1 MKNNELNTTLPEEHY
16 KETCSLLKAIDKNK
30 IATWLLEEGYFP
42 EQNIL
47 PPSFKVDN
55 FVLKS
60 DPYIIDLKDQPRRNL
75 GCVSY
80 PKSFLTSRVYGIQH
94 PNNYHDIVYWLIQ
107 DWAAII
113 DHIFNN
119 DNLIYTYSIPIP
131 VNANCKGELSPL
143 RSGRLIYEWIEMAER
158 DLVAEANKFELLI
171 RTDITNF
178 YNSVYTHSI
187 AWALH
192 GRDIAFSDK
201 NFKLI
206 GNKIDR
212 LVQYANDGRTNGIPV
227 GSAVSD
233 LIAEILLAKIDQ
245 NVSLKLKERN
255 IAFLGTRFKDD
266 YRILANTEEDA
277 EEILGVLSEE
287 LHKFN
292 LLISENKT
300 KILCLPEGLFR
311 HHNREY
317 FPYSLR
323 KEKNERIPFKSFE
336 FTLLKVLDI
345 HKAYPGTSIIE
356 KFLSELFD
364 KKYNL
369 RLSFSNNLKV
379 RKKEILKTFSLL
391 FLLKRESEK
400 ILCYVLAIIE
410 GIYTTSKEK
419 RDLKKYLREIIK
431 LETKKA
437 FKKKSEFEIIWYIFF
452 SRYLGL
458 GLSFSSY
465 KDNPVLKENLLLK
478 SMIASSQKIFSD
490 TDINLFK
497 APKYC
502 RGISLAK
509 QLAVFNRS
517 KE

>member
-1 MKNNELNTTLPEEHY
+1 MKNNELNKTLPEEHY
-16 KETCSLLKAIDKNK
+16 KETYSLLKAIDKNK

-55 FVLKS
+55 FVLKN
-60 DPYIIDLKDQPRRNL
+60 DPYIQNLKDPPRRNI

-94 PNNYHDIVYWLIQ
+94 PHNYHDIVYWLIK
-107 DWAAII
+107 DWAVII

-119 DNLIYTYSIPIP
+119 DNSIYTYSMPIP
-131 VNANCKGELSPL
+131 VNANCKGELSSL

-158 DLVAEANKFELLI
+158 DLVAEAHRFKLLI

-192 GRDIAFSDK
+192 GRETAFSDN

-206 GNKIDR
+206 GNKIDK
-212 LVQYANDGRTNGIPV
+212 LVQYANNGRTNGIPV

-245 NVSLKLKERN
+245 NVSLKLGNRN

-266 YRILANTEEDA
+266 YRILANTEEEA
-277 EEILGVLSEE
+277 KIILRVLSEE

-311 HHNREY
+311 YHNREY
-317 FPYSLR
+317 FPYSIR
-323 KEKNERIPFKSFE
+323 KKNRIPFKSFE

-356 KFLSELFD
+356 KFLNELFD

-369 RLSFSNNLKV
+369 KLYFSNNLKV
-379 RKKEILKTFSLL
+379 RKKQILKTFSLL

-400 ILCYVLAIIE
+400 ILCYTMTIIE
-410 GIYTTSKEK
+410 VIYLRDNAKY
-419 RDLKKYLREIIK
+419 DLKKYLREIIE
-431 LETKKA
+431 LEIKKA
-437 FKKKSEFEIIWYIFF
+437 SEKKSVFEIIWYIFF
-452 SRYLGL
+452 SRYLQL
-458 GLSFSSY
+458 GVTLSPLI
-465 KDNPVLKENLLLK
+465 DPTLKENLLLQ
-478 SMIASSQKIFSD
+478 SMIASRQKIFSD
-490 TDINLFK
+490 SGIKLFK
-497 APKYC
+497 KPKDC
-502 RGISLAK
+502 HDNILAK

>member
-16 KETCSLLKAIDKNK
+16 RETCSLLKAIDKNK

-60 DPYIIDLKDQPRRNL
+60 VPYISDLKDQPRRNL

-94 PNNYHDIVYWLIQ
+94 PHNYHDIVYWLIQ
-107 DWAAII
+107 DWATII

-119 DNLIYTYSIPIP
+119 DNSIYTYSMPIP
-131 VNANCKGELSPL
+131 VNANCKGELSLL

-158 DLVAEANKFELLI
+158 DLVAEAHRFKVLI

-178 YNSVYTHSI
+178 YNSIYTHSI

-192 GRDIAFSDK
+192 GREIAFSDK
-201 NFKLI
+201 DLKLT
-206 GNKIDR
+206 GSKIDK
-212 LVQYANDGRTNGIPV
+212 LVQYANNGRTNGIPV

-245 NVSLKLKERN
+245 NVSLELKNKN
-255 IAFLGTRFKDD
+255 ITFLGTRFKDD
-266 YRILANTEEDA
+266 YRILANTEGEA
-277 EEILGVLSEE
+277 KKILSILSEE
-287 LHKFN
+287 LNKFN

-323 KEKNERIPFKSFE
+323 KENKIPFKSFE

-369 RLSFSNNLKV
+369 KLYFSNNLKV
-379 RKKEILKTFSLL
+379 RKKQILKTFSLL

-400 ILCYVLAIIE
+400 ILCYIMTIIE
-410 GIYTTSKEK
+410 VIYLMDNGKY
-419 RDLKKYLREIIK
+419 DLKKYLREIIE
-431 LETKKA
+431 LEIKKA
-437 FKKKSEFEIIWYIFF
+437 SEKKSEFEIIWYIFF

>member
-1 MKNNELNTTLPEEHY
+1 MKNNNLSITLPEEHH
-16 KETCSLLKAIDKNK
+16 KETCSLLKAVDKSK
-30 IATWLLEEGYFP
+30 IASWLLEEGYFP

-55 FVLKS
+55 FVLKNE
-60 DPYIIDLKDQPRRNL
+60 PYIQNLKDPPRSNL

-80 PKSFLTSRVYGIQH
+80 PKSFLTFRVYGIQH
-94 PNNYHDIVYWLIQ
+94 PHYYHDIVYWLIQ

-119 DNLIYTYSIPIP
+119 DNSIYTYSMPIPI
-131 VNANCKGELSPL
+131 NANCKGELSLL

-158 DLVAEANKFELLI
+158 DLVAEAHRFKVLI

-187 AWALH
+187 AWALY
-192 GRDIAFSDK
+192 GRDKAFADK
-201 NFKLI
+201 NYKLT
-206 GNKIDR
+206 GSKIDR

-245 NVSLKLKERN
+245 NVSLKLKNKN
-255 IAFLGTRFKDD
+255 ITFLGTRFKDD
-266 YRILANTEEDA
+266 YRILANTEEEA
-277 EEILGVLSEE
+277 KKILSVLSEE

-300 KILCLPEGLFR
+300 QILYLPEGLFR

-323 KEKNERIPFKSFE
+323 KENKIPFKSFE

-364 KKYNL
+364 KKHSL
-369 RLSFSNNLKV
+369 KLCFSNNLKV

-400 ILCYVLAIIE
+400 TLCYVMTIIE
-410 GIYTTSKEK
+410 VIYIMDNEK
-419 RDLKKYLREIIK
+419 YDLKKYLREIIE
-431 LETKKA
+431 LEIKKA
-437 FKKKSEFEIIWYIFF
+437 SEKKSVFEIIWYIFF
-452 SRYLGL
+452 SRYLKL
-458 GLSFSSY
+458 GVTLSPLI
-465 KDNPVLKENLLLK
+465 DPTLKENLLLQ
-478 SMIASSQKIFSD
+478 SMIASRQKIFSD
-490 TDINLFK
+490 SGIKLFK
-497 APKYC
+497 KPKDC
-502 RGISLAK
+502 HDNILAK

>member
-1 MKNNELNTTLPEEHY
+1 MNNDDLNITLPEEHY
-16 KETCSLLKAIDKNK
+16 RETCSLLKAIDKNK

-55 FVLKS
+55 FVLKNV
-60 DPYIIDLKDQPRRNL
+60 PYISDLKDQPRRNI

-94 PNNYHDIVYWLIQ
+94 PHNYHDIVYWLIQ

-119 DNLIYTYSIPIP
+119 DNSIYTYSMPIP
-131 VNANCKGELSPL
+131 VNANCKGELSLL

-158 DLVAEANKFELLI
+158 DLVAEAHRFKVLI

-178 YNSVYTHSI
+178 YNSIYTHSI

-192 GRDIAFSDK
+192 GIEIAFSDK
-201 NFKLI
+201 DLKLT
-206 GNKIDR
+206 GSKIDK
-212 LVQYANDGRTNGIPV
+212 LVQYANNGRTNGIPV

-245 NVSLKLKERN
+245 NVSQRLKNEN

-266 YRILANTEEDA
+266 YRILANTEEEA
-277 EEILGVLSEE
+277 KKILSILSEE

-317 FPYSLR
+317 FPYSLQ
-323 KEKNERIPFKSFE
+323 KKNRISFKSFE

-345 HKAYPGTSIIE
+345 HKEYPGTSIIE

-364 KKYNL
+364 KKHSLKLY
-369 RLSFSNNLKV
+369 FSNNLKV

-400 ILCYVLAIIE
+400 ILCYVMTIIE
-410 GIYTTSKEK
+410 TIYLRDNAKY
-419 RDLKKYLREIIK
+419 DLKKYLREIIE
-431 LETKKA
+431 LEIKKA
-437 FKKKSEFEIIWYIFF
+437 SEKKSVFEIIWYIFF

-478 SMIASSQKIFSD
+478 SMLASSQKIFSD

-509 QLAVFNRS
+509 QLAIFNRS

>member
-1 MKNNELNTTLPEEHY
+1 MKKNELNATLPEEHY

-55 FVLKS
+55 FLLKN
-60 DPYIIDLKDQPRRNL
+60 DPYIQDLKDQPRRNL

-80 PKSFLTSRVYGIQH
+80 PKSLLISRVYGIQH
-94 PNNYHDIVYWLIQ
+94 PYNYHDIVYWLIK

-119 DNLIYTYSIPIP
+119 DNLIYTYSMPIP

-158 DLVAEANKFELLI
+158 DLVAEAHRFKVLI
-171 RTDITNF
+171 RTDVTNF

-206 GNKIDR
+206 GNKIDK

-245 NVSLKLKERN
+245 NVSLKLKKKN
-255 IAFLGTRFKDD
+255 ITFLGTRFKDD
-266 YRILANTEEDA
+266 YRILANTEEEA
-277 EEILGVLSEE
+277 KKILRVLSEE

-323 KEKNERIPFKSFE
+323 KGKRIPFKSFE

-369 RLSFSNNLKV
+369 KLYFSNNLKV
-379 RKKEILKTFSLL
+379 RKKQILKTFSLL

-400 ILCYVLAIIE
+400 ILCYVMAIIE
-410 GIYTTSKEK
+410 DIYLMDNGKYN
-419 RDLKKYLREIIK
+419 LKKYLREI
-431 LETKKA
+431 LELEIKKA
-437 FKKKSEFEIIWYIFF
+437 SEKKSVFEIIWYIFF
-452 SRYLGL
+452 SRYLQL
-458 GLSFSSY
+458 GVTFSTLI
-465 KDNPVLKENLLLK
+465 DPALKENLLLQ
-478 SMIASSQKIFSD
+478 SMIISRQKIFSD
-490 TDINLFK
+490 SGIKLFK
-497 APKYC
+497 KPKDC
-502 RGISLAK
+502 HDIKLAK

>member
-1 MKNNELNTTLPEEHY
+1 VKNNELNITLPEEHY

-55 FVLKS
+55 FVLKN
-60 DPYIIDLKDQPRRNL
+60 DPYIRNLKKPPRSNL

-94 PNNYHDIVYWLIQ
+94 PHHYHDIVYWLIQ

-119 DNLIYTYSIPIP
+119 NNSIYTYSIPIP

-158 DLVAEANKFELLI
+158 DLVAEAHKFKVLI

-201 NFKLI
+201 NIKLI

-245 NVSLKLKERN
+245 NVSLKLEEKN

-266 YRILANTEEDA
+266 YRILAKTEEEA
-277 EEILGVLSEE
+277 KKILKVLSEE

-311 HHNREY
+311 QHNREY

-323 KEKNERIPFKSFE
+323 KEKRIPFKSFE

-345 HKAYPGTSIIE
+345 HKAYPGTSIME

-369 RLSFSNNLKV
+369 KLYFSNNLKV
-379 RKKEILKTFSLL
+379 RKKQILKTFSLL

-400 ILCYVLAIIE
+400 VLCYVMTIIE
-410 GIYTTSKEK
+410 DIYITNNKK
-419 RDLKKYLREIIK
+419 YDLKKYLREIME
-431 LETKKA
+431 LEIKKA
-437 FKKKSEFEIIWYIFF
+437 SEKKSVFEIIWYIFF
-452 SRYLGL
+452 SRYLQL
-458 GLSFSSY
+458 GVIFSPLIDS
-465 KDNPVLKENLLLK
+465 VLKENLLLK
-478 SMIASSQKIFSD
+478 SMSTSCQQIFLDSG
-490 TDINLFK
+490 IKLFRK
-497 APKYC
+497 PKEC
-502 RGISLAK
+502 RDKKLAK

>member
-16 KETCSLLKAIDKNK
+16 KETCNLLKAIDKNK

-47 PPSFKVDN
+47 PPSFKVDH
-55 FVLKS
+55 FVLKNN
-60 DPYIIDLKDQPRRNL
+60 PYIRNLKKPPRSNL

-94 PNNYHDIVYWLIQ
+94 PHYYHDIVYWLIQ
-107 DWAAII
+107 DWATII

-119 DNLIYTYSIPIP
+119 DNSIYTYSMPIPI
-131 VNANCKGELSPL
+131 NANCKGELSPL

-158 DLVAEANKFELLI
+158 DLVAEAHRFNLLI

-192 GRDIAFSDK
+192 GRDIAFADK
-201 NFKLI
+201 NIKLI
-206 GNKIDR
+206 GNKIDK
-212 LVQYANDGRTNGIPV
+212 LVQYANNGRTNGIPV

-245 NVSLKLKERN
+245 NVSLKLKNKN

-277 EEILGVLSEE
+277 KKILRVLSEE

-323 KEKNERIPFKSFE
+323 KKNKIPFKSFE

-369 RLSFSNNLKV
+369 KLYFSNNLKV
-379 RKKEILKTFSLL
+379 RKKQILKTFSLL

-400 ILCYVLAIIE
+400 ILCYVMAIIE
-410 GIYTTSKEK
+410 DIYRMDNGKY
-419 RDLKKYLREIIK
+419 DLKKYLREIIK
-431 LETKKA
+431 LEIKKA
-437 FKKKSEFEIIWYIFF
+437 SEKKSEFEIIWYIFF
-452 SRYLGL
+452 SRYLRI
-458 GLSFSSY
+458 GLSFPSF
-465 KDNPVLKENLLLK
+465 KDDPVLKDNLLLK
-478 SMIASSQKIFSD
+478 SMLASSQKIFSD
-490 TDINLFK
+490 TDITLFK
-497 APKYC
+497 APNYC
-502 RGISLAK
+502 HDKKLAK
-509 QLAVFNRS
+509 QLSAFNRS

>member
-1 MKNNELNTTLPEEHY
+1 MSNDDFNMTLPEKHC
-16 KETCSLLKAIDKNK
+16 KETHSLLKAIDKNK
-30 IATWLLEEGYFP
+30 IASWLLVEGYFP

-55 FVLKS
+55 FVLKNA
-60 DPYIIDLKDQPRRNL
+60 PYIRNLKDPPRREL
-75 GCVSY
+75 GTVSY
-80 PKSFLTSRVYGIQH
+80 PKSFLTYRVFGIQH
-94 PNNYHDIVYWLIQ
+94 PHNYHDIVYWLTD
-107 DWAAII
+107 DWENIV
-113 DHIFNN
+113 DHIFLK
-119 DNLIYTYSIPIP
+119 DNLIYTYSMPIP
-131 VNANCKGELSPL
+131 VNSKNKGELSPL

-158 DLVAEANKFELLI
+158 DLVAEAHRFKVLI

-192 GRDIAFSDK
+192 GRKIAFLDK
-201 NFKLI
+201 KELKLI
-206 GNKIDR
+206 GNKIDK

-245 NVSLKLKERN
+245 NVSLRLKKKN
-255 IAFLGTRFKDD
+255 INFLGTRFKDD
-266 YRILANTEEDA
+266 YRILAKSEEDTKK
-277 EEILGVLSEE
+277 ILKVLSEE

-317 FPYSLR
+317 FPFSLR
-323 KEKNERIPFKSFE
+323 KQNKISFKEFE
-336 FTLLKVLDI
+336 FTLLKTLDI
-345 HKAYPGTSIIE
+345 HKNYPGTSIIE

-364 KKYNL
+364 KNYKLKLY
-369 RLSFSNNLKV
+369 FSNSSKA

-391 FLLKRESEK
+391 FLLKKESEK
-400 ILCYVLAIIE
+400 TLCYVMSIIE
-410 GIYTTSKEK
+410 AIYATENKRYNLKE
-419 RDLKKYLREIIK
+419 YLRKIIK
-431 LETKKA
+431 LEIKNA
-437 FKKKSEFEIIWYIFF
+437 SDEKSVFEIIWYIFF
-452 SRYLGL
+452 SRYLGI
-458 GLSFSSY
+458 GVSLSESI
-465 KDNPVLKENLLLK
+465 DVDLKENLLLQ
-478 SMIASSQKIFSD
+478 SMIASRQKIFSD
-490 TDINLFK
+490 SGVTLFK
-497 APKYC
+497 KPKDC
-502 RGISLAK
+502 RDENLAK

>member
-1 MKNNELNTTLPEEHY
+1 MKKNELNTTLPEEHY

-47 PPSFKVDN
+47 PPSFKVNN
-55 FVLKS
+55 FVLKN
-60 DPYIIDLKDQPRRNL
+60 DPYIQDLKDQPRRNL

-80 PKSFLTSRVYGIQH
+80 PKSLLISRVFGIQH
-94 PNNYHDIVYWLIQ
+94 PYNYHDIVYWLIK
-107 DWAAII
+107 DWAVII

-119 DNLIYTYSIPIP
+119 DNSIYPYSMPIP
-131 VNANCKGELSPL
+131 VNASSKGELSPL

-158 DLVAEANKFELLI
+158 DLVAEAHRFKVLI

-192 GRDIAFSDK
+192 GREIAFSDK

-206 GNKIDR
+206 GNKIDK
-212 LVQYANDGRTNGIPV
+212 LVQYANNGRTNGIPV

-245 NVSLKLKERN
+245 NVSLKLKKEN
-255 IAFLGTRFKDD
+255 ITFLGTRFKDD
-266 YRILANTEEDA
+266 YRILANTEEDTKK
-277 EEILGVLSEE
+277 ILRVLSEE

-317 FPYSLR
+317 CPYSLR
-323 KEKNERIPFKSFE
+323 KENRVSFKSFE
-336 FTLLKVLDI
+336 FTLLKVIDI

-369 RLSFSNNLKV
+369 KLYFSNNLKV
-379 RKKEILKTFSLL
+379 RKKQILKTFSLL

-400 ILCYVLAIIE
+400 ILCYIMAIIE
-410 GIYTTSKEK
+410 DIYIMNNKK
-419 RDLKKYLREIIK
+419 YDLKKYLREIIE
-431 LETKKA
+431 LEIKKA
-437 FKKKSEFEIIWYIFF
+437 SEKKSVFEIIWYIFF
-452 SRYLGL
+452 SRYLQL
-458 GLSFSSY
+458 GVTLSPLIDSA
-465 KDNPVLKENLLLK
+465 LKGNLLLK
-478 SMIASSQKIFSD
+478 SMIASRQKIFSD
-490 TDINLFK
+490 SGIKLFK
-497 APKYC
+497 KPKDC
-502 RGISLAK
+502 HDRKLAK

>member
-47 PPSFKVDN
+47 PPSFKVAN
-55 FVLKS
+55 FVLKN
-60 DPYIIDLKDQPRRNL
+60 DPYIRNLKKPPRSNL

-94 PNNYHDIVYWLIQ
+94 PHHYHDIVYWLIK

-119 DNLIYTYSIPIP
+119 DNSIYTYSIPIP
-131 VNANCKGELSPL
+131 VNAKSKGELSPL

-158 DLVAEANKFELLI
+158 DLVAEAHRFKVLI
-171 RTDITNF
+171 RTDVTNF

-206 GNKIDR
+206 GNKIDK

-245 NVSLKLKERN
+245 NVSLKLKKKN
-255 IAFLGTRFKDD
+255 ITFLGTRFKDD
-266 YRILANTEEDA
+266 YRILANTEEEA
-277 EEILGVLSEE
+277 KKILRVLSEE

-323 KEKNERIPFKSFE
+323 REKRIPFKSFE

-369 RLSFSNNLKV
+369 KLYFSNNLKV
-379 RKKEILKTFSLL
+379 RKKQILKTFSLL

-400 ILCYVLAIIE
+400 ILCYVMAIIE
-410 GIYTTSKEK
+410 DIYIMNNKK
-419 RDLKKYLREIIK
+419 YDLKKYLREIIE
-431 LETKKA
+431 LEIKKA
-437 FKKKSEFEIIWYIFF
+437 SEKKSVFEIIWYIFF
-452 SRYLGL
+452 SRYLQL
-458 GLSFSSY
+458 GVTLSPLI
-465 KDNPVLKENLLLK
+465 DPVLKENLLLK
-478 SMIASSQKIFSD
+478 SMTASRQKIFSD
-490 TDINLFK
+490 SGIKLFK
-497 APKYC
+497 KPKDC
-502 RGISLAK
+502 HDRKLAK

>member
-1 MKNNELNTTLPEEHY
+1 MKKNELNTTLPEEHY

-47 PPSFKVDN
+47 PPSFKVNN
-55 FVLKS
+55 FVLKN
-60 DPYIIDLKDQPRRNL
+60 DPYIQDLKDQPRRNL

-80 PKSFLTSRVYGIQH
+80 PKSLLISRVFGIQH
-94 PNNYHDIVYWLIQ
+94 PYNYHDIVYWLIK
-107 DWAAII
+107 DWAVII

-119 DNLIYTYSIPIP
+119 DNSIYTYSIPIP
-131 VNANCKGELSPL
+131 VNASSKGELSPL

-158 DLVAEANKFELLI
+158 DLVAEAHRFKVLI

-192 GRDIAFSDK
+192 GREIAFSDK

-206 GNKIDR
+206 GNKIDK
-212 LVQYANDGRTNGIPV
+212 LVQYANNGRTNGIPV

-245 NVSLKLKERN
+245 NVSLKLKKEN
-255 IAFLGTRFKDD
+255 ITFLGTRFKDD
-266 YRILANTEEDA
+266 YRILANTEENTKK
-277 EEILGVLSEE
+277 ILRVLSEE

-317 FPYSLR
+317 CPYSLR
-323 KEKNERIPFKSFE
+323 KENRVSFKSFE
-336 FTLLKVLDI
+336 FTLLKVIDI

-369 RLSFSNNLKV
+369 KLYFSNNLKV
-379 RKKEILKTFSLL
+379 RKKQILKTFSLL

-400 ILCYVLAIIE
+400 ILCYIMAIIE
-410 GIYTTSKEK
+410 DIYIMNNKK
-419 RDLKKYLREIIK
+419 YDLKKYLREIIE
-431 LETKKA
+431 LEIKKA
-437 FKKKSEFEIIWYIFF
+437 SEKKSVFEIIWYIFF
-452 SRYLGL
+452 SRYLQL
-458 GLSFSSY
+458 GVTLSPLIDSA
-465 KDNPVLKENLLLK
+465 LKGNLLLK
-478 SMIASSQKIFSD
+478 SMIASRQKIFSD
-490 TDINLFK
+490 KRL
-497 APKYC
+497 
-502 RGISLAK
+502 S
-509 QLAVFNRS
+509 
-517 KE
+517 

>member
-1 MKNNELNTTLPEEHY
+1 MKNNNLNITLPEEHY
-16 KETCSLLKAIDKNK
+16 KETCSLLRAIDKNK

-55 FVLKS
+55 FVLKNE
-60 DPYIIDLKDQPRRNL
+60 PYIQNLKDPPRSNL

-94 PNNYHDIVYWLIQ
+94 PHHYHDIVYWLIQ
-107 DWAAII
+107 DWDAII

-119 DNLIYTYSIPIP
+119 DNSIYTYSMPIP
-131 VNANCKGELSPL
+131 VNANCKGELSLL

-158 DLVAEANKFELLI
+158 DLVAEAHRFKVLI

-192 GRDIAFSDK
+192 GTEIAFSDK
-201 NFKLI
+201 DLKLT
-206 GNKIDR
+206 GSKIDK
-212 LVQYANDGRTNGIPV
+212 LVQYANNGRTNGIPV

-245 NVSLKLKERN
+245 NVSLKLENKN
-255 IAFLGTRFKDD
+255 ITFLGTRFKDD
-266 YRILANTEEDA
+266 YRILANTEEEA
-277 EEILGVLSEE
+277 KKILSVLSEE

-292 LLISENKT
+292 LLISESKT

-323 KEKNERIPFKSFE
+323 KENRIPFKSFE

-364 KKYNL
+364 KKHSLKLY
-369 RLSFSNNLKV
+369 FSNNLKV

-400 ILCYVLAIIE
+400 ILCYVMTIIE
-410 GIYTTSKEK
+410 VIYLMDNGKY
-419 RDLKKYLREIIK
+419 DLKKYLREIIE
-431 LETKKA
+431 LEIKKA
-437 FKKKSEFEIIWYIFF
+437 SEKKSVFEIIWYIFF
-452 SRYLGL
+452 SRYLQL
-458 GLSFSSY
+458 GVTLSPLI
-465 KDNPVLKENLLLK
+465 DPALKENLLLQ
-478 SMIASSQKIFSD
+478 SIITSRQKIFSD
-490 TDINLFK
+490 SGIKLFK
-497 APKYC
+497 KPKDC
-502 RGISLAK
+502 HDKKLAK

>member
-1 MKNNELNTTLPEEHY
+1 MKKNELNTTLPEKHY
-16 KETCSLLKAIDKNK
+16 KETHALLKAIDKSK

-47 PPSFKVDN
+47 PPSFKVSN
-55 FVLKS
+55 FVLKN
-60 DPYIIDLKDQPRRNL
+60 DPYIQDLKDQARRNL

-80 PKSFLTSRVYGIQH
+80 PKSLLISRVYGIQH
-94 PNNYHDIVYWLIQ
+94 PYNYHDIVYWLIK

-113 DHIFNN
+113 DHIFTN
-119 DNLIYTYSIPIP
+119 DNLIYTYSMPIP

-158 DLVAEANKFELLI
+158 DLVAEAHRFKVLI

-192 GRDIAFSDK
+192 GREEAFADK
-201 NFKLI
+201 NYRLL
-206 GNKIDR
+206 GNKIDK
-212 LVQYANDGRTNGIPV
+212 LIQYANDGRTNGIPV

-245 NVSLKLKERN
+245 NVSLKLEEKN

-266 YRILANTEEDA
+266 YRILAKTEEEA
-277 EEILGVLSEE
+277 KKILKVLSEE

-323 KEKNERIPFKSFE
+323 KEKRIPFKSFE

-369 RLSFSNNLKV
+369 KLYFSNNLKV
-379 RKKEILKTFSLL
+379 RKKQILKTFSLL

-400 ILCYVLAIIE
+400 ILCYVMTIIE
-410 GIYTTSKEK
+410 DIYIMNNKK
-419 RDLKKYLREIIK
+419 YNLKKYLREIIE
-431 LETKKA
+431 LEIEEA
-437 FKKKSEFEIIWYIFF
+437 SKKKSVFEIIWYIFF
-452 SRYLGL
+452 SRYLRL
-458 GLSFSSY
+458 GLSFPSF
-465 KDNPVLKENLLLK
+465 KDDPALKENLLLK
-478 SMIASSQKIFSD
+478 TMLASSQKIFSD
-490 TDINLFK
+490 TDITLFK

-502 RGISLAK
+502 RDKKLAK
-509 QLAVFNRS
+509 QLAVFDRS

>member
-16 KETCSLLKAIDKNK
+16 KETCSLLKAVDKNK

-55 FVLKS
+55 FVLRS
-60 DPYIIDLKDQPRRNL
+60 VPYISDLKDQPRRNI

-94 PNNYHDIVYWLIQ
+94 PHNYHDIVYWLIQ

-119 DNLIYTYSIPIP
+119 DNSIYTYSMPIP
-131 VNANCKGELSPL
+131 VNANCKGELSLL

-158 DLVAEANKFELLI
+158 DLVAEAHRFKILI

-192 GRDIAFSDK
+192 GREIAFSDK
-201 NFKLI
+201 DLKLT
-206 GNKIDR
+206 GSKIDK

-245 NVSLKLKERN
+245 NVSQRLKNEN

-266 YRILANTEEDA
+266 YRILANTEE
-277 EEILGVLSEE
+277 ETKEILRVLSEE

-317 FPYSLR
+317 CPYSLR
-323 KEKNERIPFKSFE
+323 KENRVSFKSFE
-336 FTLLKVLDI
+336 FTLLKVIDI
-345 HKAYPGTSIIE
+345 HKVYPGTSIIE

-364 KKYNL
+364 KKFNL
-369 RLSFSNNLKV
+369 KLYFSNNLKV
-379 RKKEILKTFSLL
+379 RKKQILKTFSLL

-400 ILCYVLAIIE
+400 ILCYVMAIIE
-410 GIYTTSKEK
+410 DIYLMDNGKYN
-419 RDLKKYLREIIK
+419 LKKYLREI
-431 LETKKA
+431 LELEIKKA
-437 FKKKSEFEIIWYIFF
+437 SEKKSVFEIIWYIFF
-452 SRYLGL
+452 SRYLQL
-458 GLSFSSY
+458 GVTFSTLI
-465 KDNPVLKENLLLK
+465 DPALKENLLLQ
-478 SMIASSQKIFSD
+478 SMIISRQKIFSD
-490 TDINLFK
+490 SGIKLFK
-497 APKYC
+497 KPKDC
-502 RGISLAK
+502 HDIKLAK

>member
-1 MKNNELNTTLPEEHY
+1 MKKNELNATLPEEHY

-55 FVLKS
+55 FLLKN
-60 DPYIIDLKDQPRRNL
+60 DPYIQDLKDQPRRNL

-80 PKSFLTSRVYGIQH
+80 PKSLLISRVYGIQH
-94 PNNYHDIVYWLIQ
+94 PYNYHDIVYWLIK

-119 DNLIYTYSIPIP
+119 DNLIYTYSMPIP

-158 DLVAEANKFELLI
+158 DLVAEAHRFKILI

-178 YNSVYTHSI
+178 YNSIYTHSI

-192 GRDIAFSDK
+192 GREEAFSDK
-201 NFKLI
+201 IFYLL
-206 GNKIDR
+206 GNKIDK
-212 LVQYANDGRTNGIPV
+212 LIQYANDGRTNGIPV

-245 NVSLKLKERN
+245 NVSLRLKNKN

-266 YRILANTEEDA
+266 YRILANTEEDTKK
-277 EEILGVLSEE
+277 ILRVLSEE

-317 FPYSLR
+317 CPYSLR
-323 KEKNERIPFKSFE
+323 RENRVSFKSFE
-336 FTLLKVLDI
+336 FTLLKVIDI

-369 RLSFSNNLKV
+369 KLYFSNNLKV
-379 RKKEILKTFSLL
+379 RKKQILKTFSLL

-400 ILCYVLAIIE
+400 ILCYVMAIIE
-410 GIYTTSKEK
+410 DIYLMDNGKYN
-419 RDLKKYLREIIK
+419 LKKYLREI
-431 LETKKA
+431 LELEIKKA
-437 FKKKSEFEIIWYIFF
+437 SEKKSVFEIIWYIFF
-452 SRYLGL
+452 SRYLQL
-458 GLSFSSY
+458 GVTFSTLI
-465 KDNPVLKENLLLK
+465 DPALKENLLLQ
-478 SMIASSQKIFSD
+478 SMIISRQKIFSD
-490 TDINLFK
+490 SGIKLFK
-497 APKYC
+497 KPKDC
-502 RGISLAK
+502 HDIKLAK

>member
-1 MKNNELNTTLPEEHY
+1 MNNNESDITLPEEHY
-16 KETCSLLKAIDKNK
+16 RETHSLLKAIDKNK
-30 IATWLLEEGYFP
+30 IASWLLMEGYFP

-47 PPSFKVDN
+47 PPSFKVDD
-55 FVLKS
+55 FVLKN
-60 DPYIIDLKDQPRRNL
+60 DPYISDLKDQPRRKL

-80 PKSFLTSRVYGIQH
+80 PKSLLTSRVYGVQH
-94 PNNYHDIVYWLIQ
+94 PYNYHDIVYWLIQ
-107 DWAAII
+107 DWDTII
-113 DHIFNN
+113 GHIFNK
-119 DNLIYTYSIPIP
+119 DNSIYTYSMPIP
-131 VNANCKGELSPL
+131 VNVNCKGELSPL

-158 DLVAEANKFELLI
+158 DLVAEAYRFKVLI

-187 AWALH
+187 GWALH

-201 NFKLI
+201 EYKLI
-206 GNKIDR
+206 GNKIDK

-245 NVSLKLKERN
+245 NISLRLKFED
-255 IAFLGTRFKDD
+255 IVFLGTRFKDD
-266 YRILANTEEDA
+266 YRILANTEKEA
-277 EEILGVLSEE
+277 EEILRILSEE

-300 KILCLPEGLFR
+300 NILCLPEGLFR

-323 KEKNERIPFKSFE
+323 KKDGISFKSFE

-345 HKAYPGTSIIE
+345 HKKYPGTSIIE
-356 KFLSELFD
+356 KFLSELFN
-364 KKYNL
+364 KNYKLKL
-369 RLSFSNNLKV
+369 RFSSNSKA
-379 RKKEILKTFSLL
+379 RQKEILKTFSLL
-391 FLLKRESEK
+391 FLLKKESEK
-400 ILCYVLAIIE
+400 ILCYVMSIIE
-410 GIYTTSKEK
+410 AIYVKENK
-419 RDLKKYLREIIK
+419 RYNLKEYLRKIIELEIK
-431 LETKKA
+431 NASE
-437 FKKKSEFEIIWYIFF
+437 KKSVFEIIWYIFF

-458 GLSFSSY
+458 GVTFSDSI
-465 KDNPVLKENLLLK
+465 DPDLKENLLLK
-478 SMIASSQKIFSD
+478 SMTASRQKIFSD
-490 TDINLFK
+490 SGITLFRK
-497 APKYC
+497 PRDC
-502 RGISLAK
+502 CGENLAK

>member
-1 MKNNELNTTLPEEHY
+1 MKNNELNATLPEEHY

-47 PPSFKVDN
+47 PPSFKVGT
-55 FVLKS
+55 FILKN
-60 DPYIIDLKDQPRRNL
+60 DPYIQDLKDPPRRNL

-94 PNNYHDIVYWLIQ
+94 PHHYHDIVYWLIK

-119 DNLIYTYSIPIP
+119 DNSIYTYSIPIP
-131 VNANCKGELSPL
+131 VNAKSKGELSPL

-158 DLVAEANKFELLI
+158 DLVAEAHRFKVLI
-171 RTDITNF
+171 RTDVTNF

-245 NVSLKLKERN
+245 NVSLKLKEKN

-266 YRILANTEEDA
+266 YRILANTEEKA
-277 EEILGVLSEE
+277 KKILKVLSEE

-323 KEKNERIPFKSFE
+323 KEKRIPFKSFE

-369 RLSFSNNLKV
+369 KLYFSNNLKV
-379 RKKEILKTFSLL
+379 RKKQILKTFSLL

-400 ILCYVLAIIE
+400 ILCYVMAIIE
-410 GIYTTSKEK
+410 DIYIMDNGKY
-419 RDLKKYLREIIK
+419 DLKKYLREIIE
-431 LETKKA
+431 LEIKKA
-437 FKKKSEFEIIWYIFF
+437 SEKKSVFEIIWYIFF
-452 SRYLGL
+452 SRYLRL
-458 GLSFSSY
+458 GIIFLSV
-465 KDNPVLKENLLLK
+465 KDDPISKENLLLK
-478 SMIASSQKIFSD
+478 SMLASCQKIFSD
-490 TDINLFK
+490 SDITLFR

-502 RGISLAK
+502 QDIKLAK

>member
-1 MKNNELNTTLPEEHY
+1 
-16 KETCSLLKAIDKNK
+16 
-30 IATWLLEEGYFP
+30 
-42 EQNIL
+42 
-47 PPSFKVDN
+47 
-55 FVLKS
+55 
-60 DPYIIDLKDQPRRNL
+60 
-75 GCVSY
+75 
-80 PKSFLTSRVYGIQH
+80 
-94 PNNYHDIVYWLIQ
+94 
-107 DWAAII
+107 
-113 DHIFNN
+113 
-119 DNLIYTYSIPIP
+119 
-131 VNANCKGELSPL
+131 
-143 RSGRLIYEWIEMAER
+143 MAER
-158 DLVAEANKFELLI
+158 DLVAEAHRFKVLI
-171 RTDITNF
+171 RTDVTNF

-206 GNKIDR
+206 GNKIDK

-245 NVSLKLKERN
+245 NVSLKLKKKN

-266 YRILANTEEDA
+266 YRILANTEEEA
-277 EEILGVLSEE
+277 KIILRVLSEE

-317 FPYSLR
+317 FPYSLSLQKR
-323 KEKNERIPFKSFE
+323 KGRIPFKLFE

-356 KFLSELFD
+356 KFLNELFD
-364 KKYNL
+364 KKYDL
-369 RLSFSNNLKV
+369 KLDFSNNLKV

-400 ILCYVLAIIE
+400 ILCYVMAIIE
-410 GIYTTSKEK
+410 DIYLMDNGKY
-419 RDLKKYLREIIK
+419 DLKKYLREIIE
-431 LETKKA
+431 LEIKKA
-437 FKKKSEFEIIWYIFF
+437 AEKKSVFEIIWYIFF
-452 SRYLGL
+452 SRYLPL
-458 GLSFSSY
+458 GVTCSPLI
-465 KDNPVLKENLLLK
+465 DPVLKENLLLK
-478 SMIASSQKIFSD
+478 SMAASRQKIFSD
-490 TDINLFK
+490 SGIKLFK
-497 APKYC
+497 KPKDC
-502 RGISLAK
+502 HNRKLAK

>member
-1 MKNNELNTTLPEEHY
+1 MNNDDLNITLPEEHY

-55 FVLKS
+55 FVLKNE
-60 DPYIIDLKDQPRRNL
+60 PYIQNLKDPPRSNL

-94 PNNYHDIVYWLIQ
+94 PHHYHDIVYWLIQ

-119 DNLIYTYSIPIP
+119 DNSIYTYSIPIP
-131 VNANCKGELSPL
+131 INANCKGELSLL

-158 DLVAEANKFELLI
+158 DLVAEAHRFKILI

-201 NFKLI
+201 IFKLI
-206 GNKIDR
+206 GNKIDK

-245 NVSLKLKERN
+245 NVSLRLKNKN

-266 YRILANTEEDA
+266 YRILTNTEEEA
-277 EEILGVLSEE
+277 KKILGVLSEE
-287 LHKFN
+287 FHKFN

-300 KILCLPEGLFR
+300 QILYLPEGLFR

-317 FPYSLR
+317 SPYSIR
-323 KEKNERIPFKSFE
+323 TEDRIPFKSFE
-336 FTLLKVLDI
+336 FKLLKVLDI

-369 RLSFSNNLKV
+369 KLDFSNNLKV

-400 ILCYVLAIIE
+400 ILCYVMAIIE
-410 GIYTTSKEK
+410 DIYLMDNEK
-419 RDLKKYLREIIK
+419 YNLKKYLREIIE
-431 LETKKA
+431 LEIKNA
-437 FKKKSEFEIIWYIFF
+437 SEKKSVFEIIWYIFF
-452 SRYLGL
+452 SRYLKL
-458 GLSFSSY
+458 GVTISPLI
-465 KDNPVLKENLLLK
+465 DPTLKENLLLQ
-478 SMIASSQKIFSD
+478 SMITSRQKIFSD
-490 TDINLFK
+490 SGIKLFK
-497 APKYC
+497 KPKDC
-502 RGISLAK
+502 HANKLAK
-509 QLAVFNRS
+509 QLAVFNRC

>member
-47 PPSFKVDN
+47 PLSFKVAN
-55 FVLKS
+55 FVLKN
-60 DPYIIDLKDQPRRNL
+60 DPYIRNLKKPPRSNL

-94 PNNYHDIVYWLIQ
+94 PHHYHDIVYWLIK

-113 DHIFNN
+113 DHIFSN
-119 DNLIYTYSIPIP
+119 DNSIYTYSIPIP
-131 VNANCKGELSPL
+131 VNAKSKGELSPL

-158 DLVAEANKFELLI
+158 DLVAEAHRFKVLI
-171 RTDITNF
+171 RTDVTNF

-206 GNKIDR
+206 GNKIDK

-245 NVSLKLKERN
+245 NVSLKLKKKN
-255 IAFLGTRFKDD
+255 IVFLGTRFKDD
-266 YRILANTEEDA
+266 YRILANTEEEA
-277 EEILGVLSEE
+277 KKILRVLSEE

-300 KILCLPEGLFR
+300 KILYLPEGLFR

-323 KEKNERIPFKSFE
+323 KEKRIPFKSFE

-369 RLSFSNNLKV
+369 KLYFSNNLKV
-379 RKKEILKTFSLL
+379 RKKQILKTFSLL

-400 ILCYVLAIIE
+400 ILCYVMAIIE
-410 GIYTTSKEK
+410 DIYIMNNKK
-419 RDLKKYLREIIK
+419 YDLKRYLREIIE
-431 LETKKA
+431 LEIKKA
-437 FKKKSEFEIIWYIFF
+437 SEKKSVFEIIWYIFF
-452 SRYLGL
+452 SRYLQL
-458 GLSFSSY
+458 GVTLSPLI
-465 KDNPVLKENLLLK
+465 DPVLKENLLLK
-478 SMIASSQKIFSD
+478 SMTASRQKIFSD
-490 TDINLFK
+490 SGIKLFK
-497 APKYC
+497 KPKDC
-502 RGISLAK
+502 HDRKLAK

>member
-1 MKNNELNTTLPEEHY
+1 MKNNEVNTTLPEEHY

-47 PPSFKVDN
+47 PPSFKVAN
-55 FVLKS
+55 FVLKN
-60 DPYIIDLKDQPRRNL
+60 DPYIRNLEKPPRSTL

-94 PNNYHDIVYWLIQ
+94 PHHYHDIVYWLIK

-119 DNLIYTYSIPIP
+119 DNSIYTYSLPIP
-131 VNANCKGELSPL
+131 VNAKSKGELSPL

-158 DLVAEANKFELLI
+158 DLVAEAHKFKVLI
-171 RTDITNF
+171 RTDVTNF

-206 GNKIDR
+206 GNKIDK

-245 NVSLKLKERN
+245 NVSLKLKKKN
-255 IAFLGTRFKDD
+255 ITFLGTRFKDD
-266 YRILANTEEDA
+266 YRILANTEEEA
-277 EEILGVLSEE
+277 KKILRVLSEE

-323 KEKNERIPFKSFE
+323 KEKRIPFKSFE

-369 RLSFSNNLKV
+369 KLYFSNNLKV
-379 RKKEILKTFSLL
+379 RKKQILKTFSLL

-400 ILCYVLAIIE
+400 NPMLCY
-410 GIYTTSKEK
+410 GNY
-419 RDLKKYLREIIK
+419 
-431 LETKKA
+431 
-437 FKKKSEFEIIWYIFF
+437 
-452 SRYLGL
+452 
-458 GLSFSSY
+458 
-465 KDNPVLKENLLLK
+465 
-478 SMIASSQKIFSD
+478 
-490 TDINLFK
+490 
-497 APKYC
+497 
-502 RGISLAK
+502 
-509 QLAVFNRS
+509 
-517 KE
+517 